1 MIEALH
7 TNKQVYLTYY
17 KQGHYI
23 TEAGIIYL
31 SGDTFMYN
39 FRVYTLRDG
48 SKRIIKLKERESFKE
63 ELQRAGIQETQIF
76 QMQLMEKP
84 E

>member
-1 MIEALH
+1 
-7 TNKQVYLTYY
+7 
-17 KQGHYI
+17 
-23 TEAGIIYL
+23 
-31 SGDTFMYN
+31 MYN

-48 SKRIIKLKERESFKE
+48 SKKIIKLKEAESFKV

-84 E
+84 Q

>member
-1 MIEALH
+1 
-7 TNKQVYLTYY
+7 
-17 KQGHYI
+17 
-23 TEAGIIYL
+23 
-31 SGDTFMYN
+31 MYS

-48 SKRIIKLKERESFKE
+48 SKRIIKLKEGEAFKE

-76 QMQLMEKP
+76 QMQLVEKP

>member
-1 MIEALH
+1 
-7 TNKQVYLTYY
+7 
-17 KQGHYI
+17 
-23 TEAGIIYL
+23 
-31 SGDTFMYN
+31 MYN

-76 QMQLMEKP
+76 QMQLVEK
-84 E
+84 

>member
-1 MIEALH
+1 M
-7 TNKQVYLTYY
+7 
-17 KQGHYI
+17 YI
-23 TEAGIIYL
+23 
-31 SGDTFMYN
+31 

-48 SKRIIKLKERESFKE
+48 SKRFIKLKEGEPFKE

-76 QMQLMEKP
+76 QMQLVEKP

>member
-1 MIEALH
+1 
-7 TNKQVYLTYY
+7 
-17 KQGHYI
+17 
-23 TEAGIIYL
+23 
-31 SGDTFMYN
+31 MYD

-48 SKRIIKLKERESFKE
+48 SKRIIKLKEEELFKE

-76 QMQLMEKP
+76 QMQLVEKP

>member
-1 MIEALH
+1 
-7 TNKQVYLTYY
+7 
-17 KQGHYI
+17 
-23 TEAGIIYL
+23 
-31 SGDTFMYN
+31 MYN
-39 FRVYTLRDG
+39 FRIYTLCDG
-48 SKRIIKLKERESFKE
+48 SKRIVKLKERESFKL